1 MNRTITLWM
10 LIGLTVACCWIVVGM
25 LLGPNHNLGHS
36 TLVEITAPA
45 SFLGRKM
52 PLGVVWFVLLNGGL
66 YALVGLAIDLIR
78 RISLY
83 R

>member
-1 MNRTITLWM
+1 MNRMIASWM
-10 LIGLTVACCWIVVGM
+10 LIGLAVACCWVVIGI
-25 LLGPNHNLGHS
+25 LIGPSYNLGHS
-36 TLVEITAPA
+36 TFVAITAPA

-66 YALVGLAIDLIR
+66 YALMGLAIDLIHKLR
-78 RISLY
+78 LY